1 MNREQRRAA
10 GQRGA
15 HRPAASALDAM
26 TGHRI
31 PGGCDD
37 CHAYQTIEQAA
48 PGVHLLVVF
57 HDDTCPDLRRRSR

>member
-10 GQRGA
+10 GRRQS
-15 HRPAASALDAM
+15 HQPAASALDAM

-37 CHAYQTIEQAA
+37 CTAYQTVEQHA
-48 PGVHLLVVF
+48 PGLYVLAVH
-57 HDDTCPDLRRRSR
+57 HDLTCPEYRRRTR

>member
-10 GQRGA
+10 GQRGTR
-15 HRPAASALDAM
+15 RPAGSALDAM

-37 CHAYQTIEQAA
+37 CTAYQTVEQQA
-48 PGVHLLVVF
+48 PGVYLLAVH
-57 HDDTCPDLRRRSR
+57 HDDTCPDYWRRTR